1 MKKACILQAFFIRG
15 EERTRTAVEGFA
27 DLCLTTRP
35 LRHFK
40 SVKVRKKLFFS
51 NQWPFINTIMIEAL
65 SFPILLALLVLLGF
79 VAYRIVRD
87 APLKA
92 ELQRLRGVEE
102 EASAVAMRLE
112 SKSKELESL
121 KILQARLEADISNE
135 QRSAAEKTALMQE
148 SESRLKIEF
157 ENLSN
162 RIFEDRGK
170 AFGQEN
176 RERMEALL
184 FPLREQLDAYRKRIE
199 EVHDT
204 DTALSGQLI
213 EEVRQLQRLSGRVS
227 DEANTLARAIKGESK
242 KQGDWGEMII
252 ERVFEASG
260 LEKGREYIAQE
271 SFRTEDG
278 LLKRPDFM
286 VLLPGNKAVIVDSKV
301 SLTAYERFCA
311 LDEDAQRQ
319 TALKEHVQSVRRH
332 IAELQAKD
340 YSGIDGNRTLDF
352 VILCIPLE
360 PAWQAVMQADPGL
373 MYDLAGKNVV
383 LCGPTTLM
391 ITLKLIAQIWRRENE
406 NRNAELIA
414 EKAGKIYDQVLLV
427 FEAMTE
433 ARKRLSGVSDSFDIA
448 LKRIKEGRGN
458 LVGRVEE
465 IRRLGA
471 KVTRQIP
478 SNFAI
483 DAENDEVKSD

>member
-1 MKKACILQAFFIRG
+1 
-15 EERTRTAVEGFA
+15 
-27 DLCLTTRP
+27 
-35 LRHFK
+35 
-40 SVKVRKKLFFS
+40 
-51 NQWPFINTIMIEAL
+51 MIEAL
-65 SFPILLALLVLLGF
+65 SFPILLALLALLCF

-87 APLKA
+87 VPLKA
-92 ELQRLRGVEE
+92 ELLRLRGVEE
-102 EASAVAMRLE
+102 EARAETIKLE
-112 SKSKELESL
+112 SKSRELESL

-176 RERMEALL
+176 RERIEALL
-184 FPLREQLDAYRKRIE
+184 SPLREQLDAYRKRIE

-227 DEANTLARAIKGESK
+227 EEANTLARAIKGESK

-260 LEKGREYIAQE
+260 LEKGREYMAQE
-271 SFRTEDG
+271 SFCEEDG

-433 ARKRLSGVSDSFDIA
+433 ARKRLSGVSDSLDLS

-458 LVGRVEE
+458 LVTRVEE

-478 SNFAI
+478 KNFAAE
-483 DAENDEVKSD
+483 AENDEVNSD